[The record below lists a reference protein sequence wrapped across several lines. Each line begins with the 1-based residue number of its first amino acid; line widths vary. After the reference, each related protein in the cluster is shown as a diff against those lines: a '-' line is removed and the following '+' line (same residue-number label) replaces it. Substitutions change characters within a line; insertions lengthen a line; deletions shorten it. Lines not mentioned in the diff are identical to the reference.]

1 MTVVNADPQQAIEPA
16 AEPAPDLLPAPVQSR
31 AFERRQTRE
40 LLEQHI
46 TLPVI
51 LEALEFAIADE
62 PEEDAL
68 GQPTTPSKYRQMYE
82 HMLNPSTGCLPDP
95 LTGRVRYPVDTVM
108 ARYKVKLPELLAL
121 IGARNLGMAIARSG
135 ERLSRVIDGLG
146 EAAEPQTVPCLKCEG
161 EGYLPSVHDGED
173 APMCPKCNG
182 AGEVRKFGDLKA
194 AEMFIGLHGGST
206 SGQRGGPATGAVRDI
221 IVSASA
227 GASAK
232 VDKAGA
238 DAEPINVRVQ
248 KLIDQ

>member
-1 MTVVNADPQQAIEPA
+1 MSADPQPQQELEPQLA
-16 AEPAPDLLPAPVQSR
+16 DILPAPAASAR

-62 PEEDAL
+62 PEQDAL
-68 GQPTTPSKYRQMYE
+68 GQPTTPSKFRQMYE

-146 EAAEPQTVPCLKCEG
+146 EAAEPQTVPCVKCEG
-161 EGYLPSVHDGED
+161 EGYLPSVHDGEP
-173 APMCPKCNG
+173 APMCPRCQG
-182 AGEVRKFGDLKA
+182 AGEVRTFGDLKA

-206 SGQRGGPATGAVRDI
+206 SGKAAGGSGGSVRDI
-221 IVSASA
+221 VVNANA
-227 GASAK
+227 MASAK
-232 VDKAGA
+232 SDGKPGT
-238 DAEPINVRVQ
+238 DSEPINVRVQ

>member
-1 MTVVNADPQQAIEPA
+1 MPP
-16 AEPAPDLLPAPVQSR
+16 R

-40 LLEQHI
+40 LLEVHI

-51 LEALEFAIADE
+51 IEALEFAIADE
-62 PEEDAL
+62 PEEDTL
-68 GQPTTPSKYRQMYE
+68 GQPTTPSKFRLMYD
-82 HMLNPSTGCLPDP
+82 HMLNPSTGALPDP
-95 LTGRVRYPVDTVM
+95 LTGRVRYPVDTIM
-108 ARYKVKLPELLAL
+108 ARYGVKLPELLAL

-146 EAAEPQTVPCLKCEG
+146 EAAEPQTVPCAKCEG
-161 EGYLPSVHDGED
+161 EGYLAGLDD
-173 APMCPKCNG
+173 APAPLCPKCG
-182 AGEVRKFGDLKA
+182 GEGSVRKFGDLKA

-206 SGQRGGPATGAVRDI
+206 SSKQGGGQAGGGAVRDI

-232 VDKAGA
+232 SDGKGA